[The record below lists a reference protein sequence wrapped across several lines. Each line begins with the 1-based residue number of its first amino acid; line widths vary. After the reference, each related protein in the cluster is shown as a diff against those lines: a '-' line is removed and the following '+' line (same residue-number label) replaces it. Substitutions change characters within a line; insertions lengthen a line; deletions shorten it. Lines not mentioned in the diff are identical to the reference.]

1 MELIQ
6 ITINNKLIYIRPEA
20 TILQA
25 CEAANVDVPRFCY
38 HEKLSV
44 AGNCR
49 ICLVEVAKSPKPV
62 VSCAIPV
69 SKGIVVFSD
78 TPLVR
83 KARESVLEF
92 LLLNHPLDCPICDQ
106 GGECDLQDESLT
118 YGSDRGRYLLD
129 FKRSVEDKECGPIV
143 KTIITRCIHC
153 TRCIRFST
161 EIAGNEIRGS
171 FGRGEETEIGTYVQ
185 SFIKTEL
192 SGNLVDLCPVGAL
205 TSKPYA
211 YKARSWEANRVST
224 IDLFDTIASDVI
236 AYTRNQSKLGMQSKE
251 QIRAILPMKNG
262 TYFENWIS
270 DRTRYAFDSL
280 YISTRFNIKQSNHY
294 SYQVDNLICN
304 FNGNVSSFYLG
315 AQVNLENRY
324 TLDSFSKR
332 ILTTNSFTYNQTKYS
347 SNLLND
353 FPFFYSLNK
362 SVNDFIISPLHNI
375 IRIGTNLRYET
386 SLLNTRL
393 RRESKQRGTNYI
405 TLGNFSPLAYPQK
418 HKGNSYRSVIAM
430 LENRI
435 TFVKEFITQSDKA
448 AIYIGVNNLRNVNA
462 AFLQQLV
469 LQISKYF
476 FSKNSKND
484 RLGYIH
490 SSVGSLGFSHISM
503 SNLVAKQDNP
513 NYYYVGINVDSN
525 KNHFSDNVTVFST
538 HYQKTSKNSKH
549 YAIPSFYESTGHIIS
564 IENNVRKY
572 NKVVTPAQPKLYSLE
587 TLINYGLAKSLF
599 NYYIWG
605 KSLAKF
611 KGEILHLSYKNETPT
626 FRFNPF
632 SIKNFFI
639 NQGKLN
645 TFSQPIKNFYIDNT
659 LASASVTIAECSL
672 FLKQDTNRT
681 NYFNENI

>member
-49 ICLVEVAKSPKPV
+49 MCLVEVAKSPKPV
-62 VSCAIPV
+62 VSCAMPV
-69 SKGIVVFSD
+69 SKGMVVFSD

-118 YGSDRGRYLLD
+118 YGSDRGRYFAD
-129 FKRSVEDKECGPIV
+129 FKRSVEDKECGPVV

-211 YKARSWEANRVST
+211 YKTRSWEANRIST
-224 IDLFDTIASDVI
+224 IDLFDTLTSDVI
-236 AYTRNQSKLGMQSKE
+236 AYTRNQSKLGVQSKE
-251 QIRAILPMKNG
+251 QVRAILPIKNG

-280 YISTRFNIKQSNHY
+280 YISTRFNIKQNNHY
-294 SYQVDNLICN
+294 SYQVDNLIYN
-304 FNGNVSSFYLG
+304 FNENASSFYLG
-315 AQVNLENRY
+315 AQVNLESRY
-324 TLDSFSKR
+324 ALDFFSKR
-332 ILTTNSFTYNQTKYS
+332 MLATNSLTYNQTKYS
-347 SNLLND
+347 PNLLND

-362 SVNDFIISPLHNI
+362 SVNDFILSPLHNI
-375 IRIGTNLRYET
+375 IRIGTNLRYEA

-393 RRESKQRGTNYI
+393 RRESKQRSTNYI
-405 TLGNFSPLAYPQK
+405 TLGNYSPLAYSQK
-418 HKGNSYRSVIAM
+418 HKGNSYRAVIAI

-435 TFVKEFITQSDKA
+435 TFVKEFTHQSDKA
-448 AIYIGVNNLRNVNA
+448 AIYIGVNNLRNANA
-462 AFLQQLV
+462 TFLQQLV

-490 SSVGSLGFSHISM
+490 PSVGSLGFSHINM
-503 SNLVAKQDNP
+503 PNNVTKQDNS
-513 NYYYVGINVDSN
+513 NHYYVGMNVDSN

-538 HYQKTSKNSKH
+538 HYQKNSKH

-564 IENNVRKY
+564 IENNVRKH

-587 TLINYGLAKSLF
+587 TLINYGLAKSLY
-599 NYYIWG
+599 NYYVWG

-611 KGEILHLSYKNETPT
+611 KVEILHLSCKNGTST

-632 SIKNFFI
+632 FIKNFFI
-639 NQGKLN
+639 NQGKLS

-659 LASASVTIAECSL
+659 LAYASITIAECSL

>member
-118 YGSDRGRYLLD
+118 YGSDRGRYFLD

-294 SYQVDNLICN
+294 SYHVDNLICN

-435 TFVKEFITQSDKA
+435 TFVKEFIPQSDKA

-462 AFLQQLV
+462 NFLQQLV

-564 IENNVRKY
+564 IENNVRKH